1 MIKSLVIGLTV
12 GALFLALALWGVPLD
27 QVGDAIA
34 AMDPAWVGVGI
45 LLWAGQYWLRALR
58 QLVMV
63 RPLAPGTTYRT
74 QLSIN
79 LIGFFCVNT
88 FPARLGEVARPFLL
102 YEREGVPFGAG
113 LGLVLVERIL
123 DSVAL
128 LIALLFVLA
137 FVDVP
142 DHAIEIAGQS
152 VSIVDVVRKLAF
164 LGLPPIV
171 GGILGLAFF
180 GAQALALGDRVVGA
194 IEARIAA
201 TWVSKLL
208 RGLLGFAASF
218 VQALVILRD
227 PRRFVAVAALT
238 VLLFVLMAG
247 LTWALARSFH
257 FQEWIGPGAALGV
270 LCITMLG
277 IALPAPPGFA
287 GVFEAAARAALAV
300 FGVAGEELAAR
311 ALAFALVFHWGPYL
325 LLSFWAGWYVWRD
338 GIGLGRVFRFAR
350 GDTSGEAAT

>member
-1 MIKSLVIGLTV
+1 MIKSLVIGLVV

-34 AMDPAWVGVGI
+34 AMDARWVGVGI
-45 LLWAGQYWLRALR
+45 LLWAGQYWFRALR

-63 RPLAPGTTYRT
+63 RPLAPNTTYRT
-74 QLSIN
+74 QLSIT

-113 LGLVLVERIL
+113 LGIVLVERIL

-137 FVDVP
+137 LVDMP
-142 DHAIEIAGQS
+142 DHAIEIAGRS

-164 LGLPPIV
+164 LGLPPV
-171 GGILGLAFF
+171 VAGVVGLAFF
-180 GAQALALGDRVVGA
+180 GRQALALGDRIVAA
-194 IEARIAA
+194 IEARITAP
-201 TWVSKLL
+201 WVSKVL
-208 RGLLGFAASF
+208 RGLLGFGDSF
-218 VQALVILRD
+218 VQALVTLRD
-227 PRRFVAVAALT
+227 PRRFAAVVALT
-238 VLLFVLMAG
+238 FLLFVLMAG

-287 GVFEAAARAALAV
+287 GVFEAAVRAALAV

-325 LLSFWAGWYVWRD
+325 LLALWSGWFLWRD
-338 GIGLGRVFRFAR
+338 GVGLGRVFRFAR
-350 GDTSGEAAT
+350 GSGEAAP

>member
-1 MIKSLVIGLTV
+1 MIKSLVIGLVV

-27 QVGDAIA
+27 QVGTAIA
-34 AMDPAWVGVGI
+34 AMDPRFVGVGI
-45 LLWAGQYWLRALR
+45 SLWAGQYWMRALR

-63 RPLAPGTTYRT
+63 RPLAPDTTYRT
-74 QLSIN
+74 QLAIT

-102 YEREGVPFGAG
+102 YEREGVPFGSG
-113 LGLVLVERIL
+113 LGIVLVERIL

-137 FVDVP
+137 FVEVP
-142 DHAIEIAGQS
+142 DRAIEIAGQRIS
-152 VSIVDVVRKLAF
+152 VVQVVRKLAF
-164 LGLPPIV
+164 LGLPPVV
-171 GGILGLAFF
+171 GGVVALAFF
-180 GAQALALGDRVVGA
+180 GRQALALGDRIVAA
-194 IEARIAA
+194 IEAQIRAP
-201 TWVSKLL
+201 WVSKLL
-208 RGLLGFAASF
+208 RGLLGFGASF
-218 VQALVILRD
+218 VQALATLRD
-227 PRRFVAVAALT
+227 PRRFAAVVALT
-238 VLLFVLMAG
+238 FLLFVLMAAF
-247 LTWALARSFH
+247 TWALARSFH

-325 LLSFWAGWYVWRD
+325 LLALWSGWYLWRD
-338 GIGLGRVFRFAR
+338 GVGLGRVFRFAR
-350 GDTSGEAAT
+350 GSGEATP

>member
-1 MIKSLVIGLTV
+1 MIKSLVIGLAV
-12 GALFLALALWGVPLD
+12 GAIFLALALWGVPLD

-74 QLSIN
+74 QLAVT

-128 LIALLFVLA
+128 LIALLLVLA
-137 FVDVP
+137 FVEVP

-164 LGLPPIV
+164 LGLPPVV

-180 GAQALALGDRVVGA
+180 GTQALALGGRLVGA
-194 IEARIAA
+194 IEARVAA
-201 TWVSKLL
+201 PWVSKLL
-208 RGLLGFAASF
+208 RGLLGFAKSF
-218 VQALVILRD
+218 VQALESLRD
-227 PRRFVAVAALT
+227 PRRFAAVVTLT

-247 LTWALARSFH
+247 LTWALARSFG
-257 FQEWIGPGAALGV
+257 FEAWIGPGAALGV

-287 GVFEAAARAALAV
+287 GVFEAAVRAALAV
-300 FGVAGEELAAR
+300 FGVAGEDLAAR

-325 LLSFWAGWYVWRD
+325 LLALWAAWFLWRD
-338 GIGLGRVFRFAR
+338 GIALGRVFRFAR
-350 GDTSGEAAT
+350 GGSSDAAT